1 MLKNTNNNTHHQ
13 NIFQHNPNLPDENT
27 MTTTND
33 DKAGQFGN
41 IHLIPDC
48 HFHFNA
54 EFMNTKTYRCVS
66 YMNTRNRHSYEIC
79 HKVIC
84 FVIFYNQPNEIIKTY
99 PKITKILNQ

>member
-1 MLKNTNNNTHHQ
+1 
-13 NIFQHNPNLPDENT
+13 

-79 HKVIC
+79 H
-84 FVIFYNQPNEIIKTY
+84 
-99 PKITKILNQ
+99 